1 MKSISSISILV
12 SCCIFS
18 MVACNANN
26 TADSGAKKNESAVEE
41 PTPVMLQVNDFLKEG
56 NKGVGGITSFE
67 HKPFDQK
74 LADEG
79 NKLFIV
85 KCTMCHEIKEDK
97 IGPALYGVTKKRTP
111 EWMMNMI
118 LTPDKMLAEDADAIA
133 LSKSYDGA
141 MAALG
146 LNPQE
151 AIAILEYLRQEDSK

>member
-1 MKSISSISILV
+1 MKFISTLFMLL
-12 SCCIFS
+12 SCCTLGMI
-18 MVACNANN
+18 ACQTNN
-26 TADSGAKKNESAVEE
+26 TNDSKTTSGESETEE
-41 PTPVMLQVNDFLKEG
+41 KTTVTPITDFLKQG
-56 NKGVGGITSFE
+56 NKGIGSITSFE

-118 LTPDKMLAEDADAIA
+118 LNPDKMLAEDPDAQL
-133 LSKSYDGA
+133 LSKSYVGT
-141 MAALG
+141 MTALG
-146 LNPQE
+146 LQTQE
-151 AIAILEYLRQEDSK
+151 AVAILEYLRQEDSK

>member
-1 MKSISSISILV
+1 MKSLITRSLLLTYAAVGLV
-12 SCCIFS
+12 SCHS
-18 MVACNANN
+18 NSS
-26 TADSGAKKNESAVEE
+26 TDSGSTTKSEPAVAEQAPVAKVH
-41 PTPVMLQVNDFLKEG
+41 DFLKDG
-56 NKGVGGITSFE
+56 NKGVGNIKSFE
-67 HKPFDQK
+67 HQPFNQK

-118 LTPDKMLAEDADAIA
+118 LTPDQMLTEDADALL
-133 LSKSYDGA
+133 LSKSYAGT
-141 MAALG
+141 MTSLG

-151 AIAILEYLRQEDSK
+151 ATAILEYLRQEDAK